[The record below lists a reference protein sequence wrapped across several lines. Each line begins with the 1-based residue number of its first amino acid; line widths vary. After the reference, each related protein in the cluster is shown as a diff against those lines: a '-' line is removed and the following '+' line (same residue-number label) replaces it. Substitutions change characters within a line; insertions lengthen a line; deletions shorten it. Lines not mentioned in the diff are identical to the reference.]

1 MGTLCAPPYENLLM
15 RYLKKKLYERVEK
28 IFDQQYKEYK
38 VWRNIKYKKWKHFL
52 GCFIFYQYTEFI
64 NILNTLHLSVKFTT
78 EFGCNELPYLDIH
91 IKIQESTSRQTYFR
105 KEKKTDKHQYLN
117 FYSCYSS
124 QIKRNIPYSIARR
137 ICAIVTELKLR
148 EIRLNELE
156 GFPTMQKYP
165 LGLINKGIKK
175 PMKLN
180 ITQLRTPEEN
190 ENTIPFG
197 NTHTP
202 GITNIFHAI
211 ESNLD
216 ILLESSKIKIKKW
229 LKKHFME

>member
-105 KEKKTDKHQYLN
+105 KEKKNWQTPIFKFLLLLLIANQKKHPIQHSKTHL
-117 FYSCYSS
+117 CYSDWA
-124 QIKRNIPYSIARR
+124 QITGNPTQRTRRLPHNAKIPLR
-137 ICAIVTELKLR
+137 I
-148 EIRLNELE
+148 N
-156 GFPTMQKYP
+156 
-165 LGLINKGIKK
+165 
-175 PMKLN
+175 
-180 ITQLRTPEEN
+180 
-190 ENTIPFG
+190 
-197 NTHTP
+197 
-202 GITNIFHAI
+202 
-211 ESNLD
+211 
-216 ILLESSKIKIKKW
+216 
-229 LKKHFME
+229 